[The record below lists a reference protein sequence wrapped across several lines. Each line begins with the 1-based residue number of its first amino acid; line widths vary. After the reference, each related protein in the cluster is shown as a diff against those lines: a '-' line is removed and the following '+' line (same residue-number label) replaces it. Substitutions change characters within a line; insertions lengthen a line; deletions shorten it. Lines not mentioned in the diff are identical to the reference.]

1 MKTGN
6 QPRRFAVLRHEGHG
20 EPHFDLLIAACAV
33 YLDYEGPVWT
43 LFQESGAMHHAQLTS

>member
-20 EPHFDLLIAACAV
+20 EPHFDLLIAAGAV
-33 YLDYEGPVWT
+33 YLDYAGPVWT
-43 LFQESGAMHHAQLTS
+43 LSQEPGAMHHAQLTS